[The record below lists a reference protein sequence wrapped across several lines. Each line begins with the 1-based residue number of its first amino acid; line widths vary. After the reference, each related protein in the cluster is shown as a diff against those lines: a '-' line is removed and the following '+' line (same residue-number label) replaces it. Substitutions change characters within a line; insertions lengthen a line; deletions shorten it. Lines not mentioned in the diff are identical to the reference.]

1 MAINQHEVSL
11 KIAAKNEASKTLK
24 QAADDLGRFEDAIK
38 AGGAALDGHTGDI
51 RKFGEA
57 AKNVFKP
64 LPGIAKETVD
74 KLTGALG
81 ELEAELRSVD
91 EAMSLGDKNL
101 GALKKTKA
109 AIDAETEALNQRK
122 AAQRAADKDAA
133 DAAKARKDQ
142 IAAEV
147 KDARAVLRETEKR
160 IAAEDRLQTRVQKR
174 IITNRKALEES
185 VKISPARRDKL
196 EVESVNLANQLRDSR
211 NRKAQLIQA
220 KAAGEAAIQPIVA
233 EQQAHKDLTD
243 AAVRE
248 AKERIAA
255 INAEVAEISKRDRV
269 VQASIKKEIDGNQAL
284 LAQKAALAGDKT
296 RLAGMR
302 ERAVQIQS
310 QLKTPSDVRRVAAGI
325 SDAPGRNARGMTAL
339 TEQTRRAADAQRL
352 LNGEVKKSGAGFS
365 SAKSYLMGLVS
376 AYALYA
382 TATTQAS
389 KAIEAFKTKQ
399 AFEITVSNTLGGDM
413 TKAAGEFDYLTDA
426 ANKYGFAIS
435 SISGE
440 YAKLA
445 ATARGIGRSD
455 KDIRTMFEGVLSVG
469 RVNNLSDEKMQDA
482 FRAVTQI
489 LSKNQVMSEELKGQ
503 LAEALP
509 GAVVRFAKSQG
520 FGPDQ
525 MKEFAAALESGSF
538 AARDIIEYA
547 QQELNDN
554 ANAVLRAQNTYQA
567 TMARFQNTLFKARTD
582 FAENGFMDGLTKT
595 IRELDEFFKSDD
607 GKAYLIRLGEGA
619 QIAVDAIAM
628 IAKNLDKIVALAGV
642 AAMAWGGSKI
652 GAMFSGVAAAATSA
666 AAGIGGATAAA
677 TGASRAV
684 TVLGAGLRGLMGLL
698 GGIPG
703 IAMIAAGAIWSFVS
717 SKNAEAAA
725 EAQSRMERIRDVIGE
740 IRSAAVDAAGDV
752 NKFVGLLKNIG
763 EMTGTEQM
771 SLKIDISKAK
781 QDIRDEVTRT
791 YAEAMRGGNAWGMD
805 LFQAGSLINKGH
817 FDSKALNQQLDAIS
831 KANPAATEYVVTLQR
846 LARQMAET
854 EQNQD
859 KLTDAIKATNGDT
872 EAAARLNKSLT
883 TENRNLAEAA
893 ALAATSQKNF
903 EDALSK
909 AGDEAEDTS
918 GYREYDNAMK
928 KVASTK
934 KELIDLLNKW
944 VSDQKASGNAV
955 PADEIQRRMEQI
967 QRATKEMA
975 DAAAADLQ
983 KVAAEASGMTVALSD
998 AAAQALAA
1006 KEQMSQFTQTP
1017 LDPLGTVTGSRKYGS
1032 NKANIAQGI
1041 IDTAVA
1047 LGIDPQ
1053 VLATVIS
1060 YETGGTFDPTKRG
1073 PTTQHGQHRG
1083 LIQFGEPQAA
1093 KYGVNWN
1100 DPVNSQLGVNKAI
1113 HKYMIDAGV
1122 KPGMGLLD
1130 VYSAVNAGRVGRYNA
1145 SDANNGGAPGT
1156 VRDKVNDQMGAHKV
1170 NARDLLSIASSGSVA
1185 ISGLPA
1191 KAAGTT
1197 QAAQAA
1203 LSALISVA
1211 GDLKVIS
1218 GHRDP
1223 EHNARVKGAKNSQ
1236 HIDGKAYDVDVA
1248 GMSIEQRK
1256 RLITQARSSGF
1267 RGIGVY
1273 DNSLHFD
1280 VGGDRAWGP
1289 DRTSASIPEW
1299 AKDVVRSQIGSVSQ
1313 TRDERTAIN
1322 VGRTLA
1328 KEFSDD
1334 AMDVFD
1340 QFAIK
1345 VPSAISTAMDDAMA
1359 DGDAQ
1364 RVADLMRQA
1373 GEQALANEFLAKN
1386 QINAQTKA
1394 AEAIADAH
1402 GSIKQIIDGAD
1413 FSQDELKND
1422 ASRNAAIARET
1433 AKAIS
1438 ELTSDGQPLNRVMRT
1453 GTDAEARA
1461 AVQSQVSAKAQAEW
1475 GEILREQERD
1485 RLEKA
1490 QERVKTD
1497 QQSIRDSQQA
1507 VELAKIENEEARK
1520 RQEIMNS
1527 LLNEEADGEFKR
1539 TDAERNAIAEAQ
1551 YRAWDAET
1559 AKQRAEK
1566 AKSDAEKR
1574 KDESEKVHT
1583 NRIAG
1588 LQEQLGLLND
1598 QLADAVTNRDFEAQD
1613 RLKGE
1618 INGVT
1623 SALLEAIDAAIA
1635 FNRALGGPEADRN
1648 IAALER
1654 QKLEIGRNTQAL
1666 AAMSPEVIQIAGTI
1680 EGALNG
1686 AVSSF
1691 AERVARGE
1699 NAWQA
1704 LKASV
1709 AQAIGEILI
1718 NIGKMIT
1725 QAVIA
1730 NYVMGALG
1738 LPSSTIP
1745 NPTQAGPLTGVA
1757 TGLGNMISGRAAA
1770 GGAGGSG
1777 GFFQQVLGFF
1787 GSLFGG
1793 RHHTGGVVG
1802 DPAHGID
1809 FIAGLANLKAGERP
1823 IIALD
1828 GEEVLTRND
1837 PRHRANIGASIAR
1850 MSRFHTG
1857 GVIGAAPDLVGM
1869 ASRSAGVAGRMV
1881 SDAATATQQAAVNII
1896 NTFDSQEF
1904 MDRALATPTGERA
1917 ILNVVGKN
1925 RSKLKGAFG

>member
-24 QAADDLGRFEDAIK
+24 QASDDIERFEDAVHA
-38 AGGAALDGHTGDI
+38 AGTAISGHQGEI
-51 RKFGEA
+51 RKFGQA
-57 AKNVFKP
+57 AANAFKP
-64 LPGIAKETVD
+64 LAGIAKDTVD
-74 KLTGALG
+74 KLTASLG
-81 ELEAELRSVD
+81 ELEAEMRSVD
-91 EAMSLGDKNL
+91 QSVSFSDENINV
-101 GALKKTKA
+101 LKATKA
-109 AIDAETEALNQRK
+109 AIEAETKAIEEKKVAQKALNDAEKETHKQRK
-122 AAQRAADKDAA
+122 DRIADELS
-133 DAAKARKDQ
+133 AAKKL
-142 IAAEV
+142 V
-147 KDARAVLRETEKR
+147 KETQKL
-160 IAAEDRLQTRVQKR
+160 IDAEDRTQARLQKR
-174 IITNRKALEES
+174 IITNRKTLEES
-185 VKISPARRDKL
+185 ITITPNRRDKL
-196 EVESVNLANQLRDSR
+196 EKDSVDLANKLRDSR
-211 NRKAQLIQA
+211 NIKAHLQTA
-220 KAAGEAAIQPIVA
+220 IVA
-233 EQQAHKDLTD
+233 NQSLVAPIEDEQKAHEKLTEIATQAAKDRMKALTD
-243 AAVRE
+243 E
-248 AKERIAA
+248 AD
-255 INAEVAEISKRDRV
+255 EISKRDRAI
-269 VQASIKKEIDGNQAL
+269 QSSIKKEMAANEAL
-284 LAQKAALAGDKT
+284 LNQRAALAGDKDRIT
-296 RLAGMR
+296 GIRD
-302 ERAVQIQS
+302 RAAHMQA
-310 QLKTPSDVRRVAAGI
+310 QLRNPNDVRRVAAGI
-325 SDAPGRNARGMTAL
+325 ADGPGRQARGLTAL
-339 TEQTRRAADAQRL
+339 TAEARKAADAQRL
-352 LNGEVKKSGAGFS
+352 LSGETKKSAAGFN

-619 QIAVDAIAM
+619 QFAVDAIAL

-684 TVLGAGLRGLMGLL
+684 AVLGAGLRGLMGLL

-725 EAQSRMERIRDVIGE
+725 DAQSRMERIRDVIGE

-791 YAEAMRGGNAWGMD
+791 YAEAMRGGDAWGMD

-817 FDSKALNQQLDAIS
+817 FDSKALNQQLDAIA

-893 ALAATSQKNF
+893 SLAAQSQKSL
-903 EDALSK
+903 EDALAK
-909 AGDEAEDTS
+909 AGEEAGDTT
-918 GYREYDNAMK
+918 GYVAYDKAMK
-928 KVASTK
+928 KAMTTK
-934 KELIDLLNKW
+934 EELIKLLDKW
-944 VSDQKASGNAV
+944 VQDQKASGNAV
-955 PADEIQRRMEQI
+955 PADEIQRRTEQI
-967 QRATKEMA
+967 QRAYKAMA
-975 DAAAADLQ
+975 DSAAADMQ
-983 KVAAEASGMTVALSD
+983 KVKAEAEGMTVALSD

-1006 KEQMSQFTQTP
+1006 KEQMAQFTQTP
-1017 LDPLGTVTGSRKYGS
+1017 LDPLGTVRGGVGGREGMIRSLSHTESRGNWHLQNDEGYAGRLQFGDARLSEYRKATGEQFTKEQFRLNPELQQRVEQWHLADLENRMRPYVGRVVNGQTMTMGSLVGMAHLGGVGGATKYVETNGGYNPADSNGTHLSDYARKHANGYG
-1032 NKANIAQGI
+1032 
-1041 IDTAVA
+1041 VA
-1047 LGIDPQ
+1047 SGG
-1053 VLATVIS
+1053 AVIS
-1060 YETGGTFDPTKRG
+1060 G
-1073 PTTQHGQHRG
+1073 
-1083 LIQFGEPQAA
+1083 
-1093 KYGVNWN
+1093 N
-1100 DPVNSQLGVNKAI
+1100 
-1113 HKYMIDAGV
+1113 
-1122 KPGMGLLD
+1122 
-1130 VYSAVNAGRVGRYNA
+1130 
-1145 SDANNGGAPGT
+1145 
-1156 VRDKVNDQMGAHKV
+1156 
-1170 NARDLLSIASSGSVA
+1170 
-1185 ISGLPA
+1185 LPA

-1197 QAAQAA
+1197 PQAQAA
-1203 LSALISVA
+1203 LSALISMA
-1211 GDLKVIS
+1211 GDLNVIS
-1218 GHRDP
+1218 GHRDRD
-1223 EHNARVKGAKNSQ
+1223 HNASVKGAKNSQ
-1236 HIDGKAYDVDVA
+1236 HISGNAYDVDVS

-1256 RLITQARSSGF
+1256 RLIVQARSAGF
-1267 RGIGVY
+1267 GGTGVY

-1280 VGGDRAWGP
+1280 VGPNRAWGP
-1289 DRTSASIPEW
+1289 DRTSKSIPEW
-1299 AKDVVRSQIGSVSQ
+1299 AKEVVRSQVGAV
-1313 TRDERTAIN
+1313 TAARTEREAIN

-1328 KEFSDD
+1328 KEFSDE
-1334 AMDVFD
+1334 AMDVYD

-1345 VPSAISTAMDDAMA
+1345 VPQAITSAMDDAMA

-1364 RVADLMRQA
+1364 RVAELMRQA
-1373 GEQALANEFLAKN
+1373 GEQTLANEFLSKN

-1402 GSIKQIIDGAD
+1402 GSIKQVIDGAD
-1413 FSQDELKND
+1413 FSKDELKDD
-1422 ASRNAAIARET
+1422 ASRAAAIGRET

-1438 ELTSDGQPLNRVMRT
+1438 ELTADGQPLNRVMRT

-1490 QERVKTD
+1490 RERVKTD

-1527 LLNEEADGEFKR
+1527 LMNEEADGDFKR

-1666 AAMSPEVIQIAGTI
+1666 AAMPPEVIQVASTI

-1686 AVSSF
+1686 AVSNF
-1691 AERVARGE
+1691 AERVGRGE

-1904 MDRALATPTGERA
+1904 MDRALATPAGERA